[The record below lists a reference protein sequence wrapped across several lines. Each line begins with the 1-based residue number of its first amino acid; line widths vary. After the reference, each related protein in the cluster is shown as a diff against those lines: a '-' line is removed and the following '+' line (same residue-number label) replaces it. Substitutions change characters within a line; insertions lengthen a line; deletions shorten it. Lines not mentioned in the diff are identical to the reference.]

1 MTRDEFM
8 EHAEREI
15 CMAFEGRRNRLKN
28 LVEQAWA
35 EGKRNAEIDGI
46 RDLIHGALGKQ
57 KTATWVSMD
66 EAKPDHD
73 GMYLT
78 FHGLSIFKDWIE
90 SESLVMI
97 GVCPWYKDK
106 GGWYSNLAD
115 QPIKTVT
122 HWMELPTAPEGWGCD
137 EAD

>member
-46 RDLIHGALGKQ
+46 RNLIHGALGKQ

-66 EAKPDHD
+66 EAKPDKA
-73 GMYLT
+73 GTYLVYRGYAAT
-78 FHGLSIFKDWIE
+78 TDWLDANNPDWLVGTGFWNEDDEHWYTLE
-90 SESLVMI
+90 S
-97 GVCPWYKDK
+97 GRQD
-106 GGWYSNLAD
+106 
-115 QPIKTVT
+115 KTVT
-122 HWMELPTAPEGWGCD
+122 HWMPMPTAPEGWC
-137 EAD
+137 